1 MLFAVKSKHY
11 KKTIIG
17 QGGIIMAKKVRY
29 NGGKMTYLK
38 CSNPKVLTV
47 GKEYEVSQTIVQ
59 RFQTNYVLKGV
70 EGYFNSTWFD
80 EVATEIYLAITDEI
94 PRIGERCRLT
104 KIEYKD
110 KRIQIS
116 RWNTSEVKEVK
127 KLGDKTYRITT
138 WNSVY
143 YVQVE

>member
-29 NGGKMTYLK
+29 NGGKMTYLE

-104 KIEYKD
+104 KIEY
-110 KRIQIS
+110 
-116 RWNTSEVKEVK
+116 
-127 KLGDKTYRITT
+127 
-138 WNSVY
+138 
-143 YVQVE
+143 VQVG